1 MYCYNVGYI
10 SFLDQQLLN
19 ITEAN
24 KQKLTFKVAYKHIF
38 ISSAK
43 NVPYFSLYAAVL
55 RICSGDVYSILLC
68 EQFSTHH

>member
-1 MYCYNVGYI
+1 MYCYNVGHI

-43 NVPYFSLYAAVL
+43 NGKSPLFFLV
-55 RICSGDVYSILLC
+55 CSSFEDL
-68 EQFSTHH
+68 